1 MSFWVLILYKE
12 GVLEL
17 NASDEH
23 SKEMEGRDWSRLE
36 VTDRLGCKTFTTC
49 IIAASG
55 GLLFGYDLGIS
66 GGVISMDSFFKKF
79 FPEVHE
85 KQSSLKPSDDQSC
98 NFNSHTLTL
107 FTSSLYIAALISSVF
122 ASVITRTS
130 GRRITMLAGGYLFAV
145 GAIFNGFA
153 QNVWML
159 IVGRLLL
166 GFGIG
171 CTNQSV
177 PIYISE
183 VAPYICRGGL
193 HMFFQLSMAIGI
205 LIAYLLNYFV
215 VDKIDGGWGWRLSL
229 GLAIVPAII
238 VIMGA
243 SVLPETPIS
252 LIERGHN
259 DIAKQQL
266 IKLRGDVRGVSVT
279 DVEQEFTRLVA
290 ASKESQTMKHPWKN
304 IFKRKY
310 RPQLVLAI
318 CIPMFQQLTG
328 MNVIVFYAPVLL
340 RTTIGLKLVIFLL
353 IFIVIISTGTMIFLT
368 DLFGRRKTFLMA
380 CFQMFTP
387 QIVGIILLNL
397 IIAAESEILI
407 IHIVLYYYAVGL
419 GFSWGP
425 LGGLVPSEIFP
436 LEVRSVGQSI
446 NVCVNMLFSF
456 GVAQVFTPMFCR
468 MKLELLI
475 FFTCNVV
482 GMYTFIYNY
491 LPETS
496 MVRIEYMI
504 EVFKNHPSWRQY
516 YHQVHHHGENRAG
529 SRAPRKQ
536 N

>member
-1 MSFWVLILYKE
+1 MGGEIPAYQSHRHRPRRGCCFTPPSNRSRRQYVSSHPSHRTLKKWKGEIGVDWKLLIGLVARPLPHASLQPLVVFFLAMILVFQAELYLWIRFLRSSFQKFMKNNHL
-12 GVLEL
+12 L
-17 NASDEH
+17 NH
-23 SKEMEGRDWSRLE
+23 PM
-36 VTDRLGCKTFTTC
+36 
-49 IIAASG
+49 
-55 GLLFGYDLGIS
+55 IS
-66 GGVISMDSFFKKF
+66 
-79 FPEVHE
+79 P
-85 KQSSLKPSDDQSC
+85 
-98 NFNSHTLTL
+98 
-107 FTSSLYIAALISSVF
+107 
-122 ASVITRTS
+122 
-130 GRRITMLAGGYLFAV
+130 
-145 GAIFNGFA
+145 
-153 QNVWML
+153 NVWML